1 MRERNIRSLSV
12 LVRFSMA
19 WFYKV
24 AKGVCISGIGVVLTE
39 IRGRHDQLMPH
50 DRQFP
55 MRKERQRP
63 FRERRS
69 TFRHRQACREYRR
82 GTLQAARWFETLA
95 TCLGRP
101 ATWFR

>member
-69 TFRHRQACREYRR
+69 TFRHRQACREY
-82 GTLQAARWFETLA
+82 GEVLFNSGKMVGNTGNL
-95 TCLGRP
+95 LGK
-101 ATWFR
+101 TGNVV